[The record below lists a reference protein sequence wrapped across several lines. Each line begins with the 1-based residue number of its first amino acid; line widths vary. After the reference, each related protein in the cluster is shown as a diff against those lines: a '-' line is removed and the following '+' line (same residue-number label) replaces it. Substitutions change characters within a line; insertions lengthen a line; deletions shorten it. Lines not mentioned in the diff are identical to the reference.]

1 MTNYRTMTG
10 IITKIQIPT
19 PSRRKTMSF
28 YFLANTFETWQD
40 DTQGTT
46 VKKNS
51 KPVKKHRPPEH
62 FLHLDNKTWR
72 RRGRSLNKF
81 PMAQASTMDEKHTMR
96 EWSSLEA
103 ARSSEI
109 QYRE

>member
-19 PSRRKTMSF
+19 PSRRKTMFF

-46 VKKNS
+46 VKK
-51 KPVKKHRPPEH
+51 KIV
-62 FLHLDNKTWR
+62 
-72 RRGRSLNKF
+72 SL
-81 PMAQASTMDEKHTMR
+81 
-96 EWSSLEA
+96 
-103 ARSSEI
+103 
-109 QYRE
+109 